1 MIEPESPATAQA
13 SPSER
18 AALALNSTKTERDL
32 MALAT
37 KHTGITE
44 IKDKAGREQAHGAAM
59 ELMRARTLIEKISK
73 ETRDD
78 ATKFSKAVIAEENR
92 LVSIIS
98 NEEKRLKSLRDA
110 WDAEQER
117 IKREAAERE
126 RQRIEQHQK
135 KLATIRGYL
144 DTARGART
152 SQMVM
157 DLINRLVH
165 IDLSDMEEFEAEAK
179 QVRMATETAMYAVHD
194 QLKGAENERARLAA
208 ERAELERQQAEAQ
221 RQQQEREAA
230 QRAEAER
237 LAAERAEFARQQQKA
252 EAKVRAA
259 AEEMA
264 QQRAE
269 VERMRAELE
278 AVQAKASAAAI
289 EQAVS
294 DAITGG
300 VGVLTASTEGMV
312 CVDPMKI
319 TLATVAPCHQ
329 TVVTPPDADLV
340 DTAPATEGAEIRMG
354 FDMAMS
360 MPVITH
366 DINKTPSDAPPAT
379 SLIKCIAF
387 EYGVDLET
395 ACQWLCQRAADFE
408 AWTQEPADVA

>member
-1 MIEPESPATAQA
+1 MTEQTALPIDVAQPDAPAPALPSPV
-13 SPSER
+13 ER
-18 AALALNSTKTERDL
+18 AALALNSTQTERDL
-32 MALAT
+32 QALAT
-37 KHTGITE
+37 KHANITE

-98 NEEKRLKSLRDA
+98 NEEKRLKALRDA

-165 IDLSDMEEFEAEAK
+165 IDLADMEEFEAEAK

-194 QLKGAENERARLAA
+194 QLKGAEDERARLAA

-237 LAAERAEFARQQQKA
+237 LAAERAEL
-252 EAKVRAA
+252 
-259 AEEMA
+259 
-264 QQRAE
+264 
-269 VERMRAELE
+269 ERMRAEIE
-278 AVQAKASAAAI
+278 AAKAPPAKPVEPFVVDGTVVPTKKVI
-289 EQAVS
+289 EA
-294 DAITGG
+294 
-300 VGVLTASTEGMV
+300 LASTGH
-312 CVDPMKI
+312 
-319 TLATVAPCHQ
+319 TLADV
-329 TVVTPPDADLV
+329 DLV
-340 DTAPATEGAEIRMG
+340 DTAPANEGAEIRMG

-408 AWTQEPADVA
+408 AWTQPAAETV

>member
-98 NEEKRLKSLRDA
+98 NEEKRLKALRDA

-237 LAAERAEFARQQQKA
+237 LAAERAEL
-252 EAKVRAA
+252 
-259 AEEMA
+259 
-264 QQRAE
+264 
-269 VERMRAELE
+269 ERMRAEIE
-278 AVQAKASAAAI
+278 AAKAPPAKPVEPFVVDGTVVATQKVI
-289 EQAVS
+289 EA
-294 DAITGG
+294 
-300 VGVLTASTEGMV
+300 LASTGH
-312 CVDPMKI
+312 
-319 TLATVAPCHQ
+319 TLADV
-329 TVVTPPDADLV
+329 DLV

-408 AWTQEPADVA
+408 AWTQEPAAAA